1 MSKDVTKDL
10 EKRKLSWI
18 IFVPPKYNHIPS
30 KKEADRVL
38 RKMSCIPI
46 LRYKQNLEK
55 VLIMVG
61 WTGSVGFYFINLC
74 LEFEKRR
81 RENGITE
88 VETGG
93 VLPCTKEA
101 WSPQSWKSL
110 LRETGSDDTFIS
122 DFQLRN
128 CEYISAL

>member
-55 VLIMVG
+55 SLNNG
-61 WTGSVGFYFINLC
+61 WLDRLC
-74 LEFEKRR
+74 WFLLYKLVF
-81 RENGITE
+81 
-88 VETGG
+88 G
-93 VLPCTKEA
+93 V
-101 WSPQSWKSL
+101 
-110 LRETGSDDTFIS
+110 
-122 DFQLRN
+122 
-128 CEYISAL
+128 

>member
-81 RENGITE
+81 RGNGITE
-88 VETGG
+88 VEKIVPKFIWDHKISQIPKEIPEDKEGSTT
-93 VLPCTKEA
+93 LPNFKLC
-101 WSPQSWKSL
+101 
-110 LRETGSDDTFIS
+110 
-122 DFQLRN
+122 
-128 CEYISAL
+128 